1 MHLVAILIRKMMRST
16 EMPNLWIPFSN
27 WQNGL
32 IGDASTEWRCSYK
45 WVEAQSQIRCRVR
58 VVAGR
63 PAVSKSLLKPRS
75 STSAEQIRVKPSYI
89 VFSSSSSSSSLLSL
103 ISPPDELWS
112 AGHKSVLT
120 EHLLKCLGWS
130 NLPLRTNICWGGRWR
145 NLATMQVKFWSHFIP
160 LKHCQQEPKELC
172 GTSKIVEGIFDKQR
186 RTNYLNRH
194 EKEGYETQ
202 KEDTRSL
209 SLSFSTPSSRTPNPL
224 YLLIFKKN
232 KEKETICI

>member
-45 WVEAQSQIRCRVR
+45 WVEAQLQIRCRVR

-89 VFSSSSSSSSLLSL
+89 VFSSSSSLLSL

-145 NLATMQVKFWSHFIP
+145 NLATMQVKFWSHLIP
-160 LKHCQQEPKELC
+160 LTHCQQGPKELC
-172 GTSKIVEGIFDKQR
+172 GTSKIVEGIFWQ
-186 RTNYLNRH
+186 T
-194 EKEGYETQ
+194 G
-202 KEDTRSL
+202 
-209 SLSFSTPSSRTPNPL
+209 
-224 YLLIFKKN
+224 
-232 KEKETICI
+232 

>member
-45 WVEAQSQIRCRVR
+45 WVEAQLQIRCRVR

-130 NLPLRTNICWGGRWR
+130 NLPLRTNIC
-145 NLATMQVKFWSHFIP
+145 
-160 LKHCQQEPKELC
+160 
-172 GTSKIVEGIFDKQR
+172 
-186 RTNYLNRH
+186 
-194 EKEGYETQ
+194 
-202 KEDTRSL
+202 
-209 SLSFSTPSSRTPNPL
+209 TPNPL